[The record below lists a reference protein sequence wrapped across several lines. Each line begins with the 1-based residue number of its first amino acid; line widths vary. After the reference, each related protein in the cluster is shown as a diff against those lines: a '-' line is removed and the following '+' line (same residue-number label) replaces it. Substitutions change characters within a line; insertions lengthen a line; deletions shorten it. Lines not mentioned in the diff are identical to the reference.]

1 VVESTDRG
9 AFVES
14 ESGQRTF
21 PVFARVRYDVDGI
34 LARSTHWC
42 CCSAGWVC
50 SCWRRRRSTSRWRSE
65 PALAL
70 AGRVL
75 EASNDAGAR
84 EERQVRLGVMLG
96 YFGAGTTAG
105 EQLELVREAERL
117 GYDSA
122 WVAEAYGSDA
132 ATVLAWLAA
141 QTAAISLGSAV
152 FQIPAR
158 SPAMTAMT
166 AATLDQLSG
175 GRFRLGLGLSGPQ
188 VAEGWHGQR
197 YARPMARTRDYVSVV
212 RMALERRRVAYQGE
226 TLELPLPDGPGKAL
240 KLTITP
246 AQPRLPI
253 YLGAMGPKNL
263 ALAGEVADGWLGF
276 LFAPEHAGGF
286 RDHLAAGAARA
297 GRDLD
302 GFDVAPNVQ
311 VHISDDLAA
320 ARDAMRPFLALY
332 IGGMGSRERNF
343 YTEQAGRY
351 GFEAAARQVQEHY
364 LAGDRAQAMAALPD
378 ELIDLVTLCG
388 PAARVRERLAAHRE
402 AGVGTLIAAPSAWT
416 HEDRLVQL
424 RRLAELAA

>member
-1 VVESTDRG
+1 
-9 AFVES
+9 
-14 ESGQRTF
+14 
-21 PVFARVRYDVDGI
+21 
-34 LARSTHWC
+34 
-42 CCSAGWVC
+42 
-50 SCWRRRRSTSRWRSE
+50 
-65 PALAL
+65 
-70 AGRVL
+70 
-75 EASNDAGAR
+75 
-84 EERQVRLGVMLG
+84 VRLGLMLG

-105 EQLELVREAERL
+105 EQLELVQEAERL
-117 GYDSA
+117 GYDSV

-141 QTAAISLGSAV
+141 QTTTINLGSAV

-197 YARPMARTRDYVSVV
+197 FARPLARTRDYVSVV

-253 YLGAMGPKNL
+253 YLAAMGPKNL

-276 LFAPEHAGGF
+276 LFAPEHAAGF

-297 GRDLD
+297 GRGLD
-302 GFDVAPNVQ
+302 GFDVAPSVQ
-311 VHISDDLAA
+311 VHISDDLAG
-320 ARDAMRPFLALY
+320 ARDVMRPFLALY

-343 YTEQAGRY
+343 YTEQASRY
-351 GFEAAARQVQEHY
+351 GFEQAARQVQEHY
-364 LAGDRAQAMAALPD
+364 LAGDRPQAMAALPD
-378 ELIDLVTLCG
+378 ELVDLVTLCG
-388 PAARVRERLAAHRE
+388 PAGRVRERLDAHRE
-402 AGVGTLIAAPSAWT
+402 AGVGTLVAAPTAWT
-416 HEDRLVQL
+416 HSERLAQL
-424 RRLAELAA
+424 RQLAELAT

>member
-1 VVESTDRG
+1 
-9 AFVES
+9 
-14 ESGQRTF
+14 
-21 PVFARVRYDVDGI
+21 
-34 LARSTHWC
+34 
-42 CCSAGWVC
+42 
-50 SCWRRRRSTSRWRSE
+50 
-65 PALAL
+65 
-70 AGRVL
+70 
-75 EASNDAGAR
+75 
-84 EERQVRLGVMLG
+84 VRLGVMLG
-96 YFGAGTTAG
+96 YFGAGTTAA

-141 QTAAISLGSAV
+141 QTSTIGLGSAV

-158 SPAMTAMT
+158 SPAMAAMT

-188 VAEGWHGQR
+188 VAEGWYGQR
-197 YARPMARTRDYVSVV
+197 FARPLDRARDYLSVV
-212 RMALERRRVAYQGE
+212 RMALERRRVAYRGE

-240 KLTITP
+240 KLTISP

-253 YLGAMGPKNL
+253 YLGAMGPRNL
-263 ALAGEVADGWLGF
+263 ALAGELADGWLGF
-276 LFAPEHAGGF
+276 LFAPEHAGRF
-286 RDHLAAGAARA
+286 REHLAAGAARA

-311 VHISDDLAA
+311 VHIADDLAA

-343 YTEQAGRY
+343 YTEQAARY
-351 GFEAAARQVQEHY
+351 GFERAARTVQDHY

-388 PAARVRERLAAHRE
+388 PPGRVRERLDAHRE
-402 AGVGTLIAAPSAWT
+402 AGVGTLIAAPMAWT
-416 HEDRLVQL
+416 HADRLDQL

>member
-1 VVESTDRG
+1 M
-9 AFVES
+9 
-14 ESGQRTF
+14 
-21 PVFARVRYDVDGI
+21 
-34 LARSTHWC
+34 
-42 CCSAGWVC
+42 
-50 SCWRRRRSTSRWRSE
+50 
-65 PALAL
+65 
-70 AGRVL
+70 
-75 EASNDAGAR
+75 
-84 EERQVRLGVMLG
+84 RLGVMLG
-96 YFGAGTTAG
+96 YQGTGVTAH
-105 EQLELVREAERL
+105 EQLALAREAERL
-117 GYDSA
+117 GYDSV

-141 QTAAISLGSAV
+141 QTSAVNLGSAV
-152 FQIPAR
+152 FQMPAR
-158 SPAMTAMT
+158 SPAMAAMT

-197 YARPMARTRDYVSVV
+197 FARPLARTRDYVTVV
-212 RMALERRRVAYQGE
+212 RMALERRRVAYQGQ

-240 KLTITP
+240 KLTISP
-246 AQPRLPI
+246 VQARLPI
-253 YLGAMGPKNL
+253 YLGAMGPQNL
-263 ALAGEVADGWLGF
+263 ALTGELADGWLGF

-286 RDHLAAGAARA
+286 REHLAAGAARA

-351 GFEAAARQVQEHY
+351 GFEGAARQVQEHY
-364 LAGDRAQAMAALPD
+364 LAGDRGQAMAALPD

-388 PAARVRERLAAHRE
+388 PPGRVRDRLAVYRE
-402 AGVGTLIAAPSAWT
+402 ARVGTLIAALTAWT
-416 HEDRLVQL
+416 QEERLDQL
-424 RRLAELAA
+424 RRLADLAA

>member
-1 VVESTDRG
+1 
-9 AFVES
+9 
-14 ESGQRTF
+14 
-21 PVFARVRYDVDGI
+21 
-34 LARSTHWC
+34 
-42 CCSAGWVC
+42 
-50 SCWRRRRSTSRWRSE
+50 
-65 PALAL
+65 
-70 AGRVL
+70 
-75 EASNDAGAR
+75 
-84 EERQVRLGVMLG
+84 MLG
-96 YFGAGTTAG
+96 YFGAGTTAA
-105 EQLELVREAERL
+105 EQLKLAREAERL

-141 QTAAISLGSAV
+141 QTSSINLGSAV

-188 VAEGWHGQR
+188 VAEGWYGQPF
-197 YARPMARTRDYVSVV
+197 ARPLARARDYLSVV
-212 RMALERRRVAYQGE
+212 RMALERQRVSYQGE
-226 TLELPLPDGPGKAL
+226 TLRLPLPDGPGKAL
-240 KLTITP
+240 KLTISP
-246 AQPRLPI
+246 VQARLPI
-253 YLGAMGPKNL
+253 YLGAMGPRNL
-263 ALAGEVADGWLGF
+263 ALAGELADGWLGF
-276 LFAPEHAGGF
+276 LYAPEHAATF
-286 RDHLAAGAARA
+286 HEHLAAGAARA

-311 VHISDDLAA
+311 VHIGDDLAA

-343 YTEQAGRY
+343 YTEQATRY
-351 GFEAAARQVQEHY
+351 GFEPAARTVQDHY

-388 PAARVRERLAAHRE
+388 PAARVRERLAAHHE
-402 AGVGTLIAAPSAWT
+402 AGVGTLIAAPMAWT
-416 HEDRLVQL
+416 HDERVTQL

>member
-1 VVESTDRG
+1 
-9 AFVES
+9 
-14 ESGQRTF
+14 
-21 PVFARVRYDVDGI
+21 
-34 LARSTHWC
+34 
-42 CCSAGWVC
+42 
-50 SCWRRRRSTSRWRSE
+50 
-65 PALAL
+65 
-70 AGRVL
+70 
-75 EASNDAGAR
+75 
-84 EERQVRLGVMLG
+84 MLG
-96 YFGAGTTAG
+96 YFGAGTTVQQ
-105 EQLELVREAERL
+105 QLELAREAERL

-141 QTAAISLGSAV
+141 QTSTISLGSAV
-152 FQIPAR
+152 LQMPAR

-197 YARPMARTRDYVSVV
+197 FARPMARTRDYVNVV

-240 KLTITP
+240 KLTIAP
-246 AQPRLPI
+246 AQARLPI
-253 YLGAMGPKNL
+253 YLAAMGPKNL

-276 LFAPEHAGGF
+276 LYAPEHAGGF

-302 GFDVAPNVQ
+302 SFDVAPNVQ
-311 VHISDDLAA
+311 VHVSDDLAA

-343 YTEQAGRY
+343 YTEQAARY
-351 GFEAAARQVQEHY
+351 GFEQAARQVQEHY
-364 LAGDRAQAMAALPD
+364 LAGDRAEAMAALPD

-388 PAARVRERLAAHRE
+388 PAGRVRERLAAHRE
-402 AGVGTLIAAPSAWT
+402 AGVGTLLAAPTAWT
-416 HEDRLVQL
+416 HEDRLHQL